1 MRSQRIFQGLVMST
15 AAAAAALMLSACS
28 PGQSQA
34 QTTPSSGTGS
44 TTSSTSP
51 DATSAA
57 PATPAPPSSAGTP
70 GGSETPVPGAPAR
83 CKAAGLTAA
92 TDASGGGAAGSVYMK
107 LNLTNT
113 GSEPCILQ
121 GFAGVSLTADG
132 AGAPIGAPAT
142 RDETTAP
149 ADVLLAPGQTGSAVL
164 RYTQAG
170 NYSDC
175 AMVDAAGYRI
185 YPPEDTES
193 LFLAQPT
200 RACSNAGITLLT
212 IGPFQPA

>member
-15 AAAAAALMLSACS
+15 AAAAAVLMLSACG

-34 QTTPSSGTGS
+34 QTTPPGGTGS
-44 TTSSTSP
+44 ASP

-57 PATPAPPSSAGTP
+57 PTTPAPPSSAGTP
-70 GGSETPVPGAPAR
+70 GASGTPAPGTPSR
-83 CKAAGLTAA
+83 CKAAGLSAA

-121 GFAGVSLTADG
+121 GFAGVSLAADG
-132 AGAPIGAPAT
+132 AGAPIGAPAA
-142 RDETTAP
+142 RDDTTAP

-170 NYSDC
+170 NYQDC

-200 RACSNAGITLLT
+200 RACGNAGITLLT